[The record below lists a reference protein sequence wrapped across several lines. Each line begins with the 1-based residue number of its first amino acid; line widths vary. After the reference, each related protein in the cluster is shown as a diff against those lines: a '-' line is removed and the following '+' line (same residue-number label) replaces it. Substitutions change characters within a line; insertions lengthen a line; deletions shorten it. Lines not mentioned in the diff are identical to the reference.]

1 MNTHNLLLE
10 GEVIR
15 QIKNYPDYYI
25 SNLGRCFTIRPSDR
39 YGKGFRLLR
48 HRDHPTGYKYV
59 GLYRDVDS
67 TTIERRWLRV
77 HRIVADNFIGTI
89 ARNMVVDHINE
100 KKGDNR
106 AENLQ
111 ILTHSQNKIKSVQY
125 RKENKL

>member
-1 MNTHNLLLE
+1 MNINNLLLE

-25 SNLGRCFTIRPSDR
+25 SNLGRCFTTRASDR

-77 HRIVADNFIGTI
+77 HRIVADSFIGTI
-89 ARNMVVDHINE
+89 ARNHVVDHINE

-111 ILTHSQNKIKSVQY
+111 ILTSSQNKIKSVRY
-125 RKENKL
+125 RKENGL